1 MGRPKK
7 FDENTVLKK
16 GANVFW
22 LKGYDATSMEDLVKE
37 TGLKPGSFYG
47 AFGNKEQFFLK
58 TLQSYQQEL
67 LAALDKE
74 LSVDQPAKQ
83 VIETF
88 YDFFID
94 FCIETPQGCFLVN
107 TLFETHHENASQMNL
122 IQELFSQVEQRMV
135 AILKRAQQE
144 LSLLND
150 NSPELLAKIIMTH
163 IYGLRGY
170 SKLTLDKPTL
180 SSIKQQLFNSLFCQT
195 PIN

>member
-7 FDENTVLKK
+7 YDEATVLKK

-37 TGLKPGSFYG
+37 TGLKPGSFYS

-58 TLQSYQQEL
+58 SLQAYQQEL
-67 LAALDKE
+67 LQTLDE
-74 LSVDQPAKQ
+74 VLSIDQPAKQ
-83 VIETF
+83 VIANF

-107 TLFETHHENASQMNL
+107 TLFETHNQNEPQMDT
-122 IQELFSQVEQRMV
+122 IRDLFAQIEHRMV
-135 AILKRAQQE
+135 QILRRAKQE
-144 LSLLND
+144 SAPLSNH
-150 NSPELLAKIIMTH
+150 SPELLAKIMITH

-170 SKLTLDKPTL
+170 SKLTTDKPTL
-180 SSIKQQLFNSLFCQT
+180 TEIKNQLITQLFCQ
-195 PIN
+195 N